1 MLNLMKLH
9 AVNRSTLFLFGCL
22 LYFGGSAILNSDTSP
37 ILIIRFLQLTGLSFI
52 FYNFFFLVKKQNS
65 RLTSF
70 CVCFFVILGVFI
82 MIRGNYLTVMSVLNK
97 VYDRMAGYP
106 NRKSLRQPATDS
118 RKLWAYACR
127 R

>member
-82 MIRGNYLTVMSVLNK
+82 IDSGKLSDCDVCVKIRCTTEWGL
-97 VYDRMAGYP
+97 
-106 NRKSLRQPATDS
+106 
-118 RKLWAYACR
+118 CCI
-127 R
+127 

>member
-1 MLNLMKLH
+1 MKLH

-70 CVCFFVILGVFI
+70 LCLLFCYTGCFYNDSGKLSDCDVCI
-82 MIRGNYLTVMSVLNK
+82 K
-97 VYDRMAGYP
+97 
-106 NRKSLRQPATDS
+106 
-118 RKLWAYACR
+118 
-127 R
+127 